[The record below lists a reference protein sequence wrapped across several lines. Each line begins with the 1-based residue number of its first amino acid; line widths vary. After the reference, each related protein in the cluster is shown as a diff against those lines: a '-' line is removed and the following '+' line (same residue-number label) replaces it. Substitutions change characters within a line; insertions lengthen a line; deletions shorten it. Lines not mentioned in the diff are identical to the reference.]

1 MHANDFVIN
10 DSTTWEAVEGIAKL
24 FPHFYRETAATFII
38 KSVDTVDTGTLVITS
53 QEEKVFWVL
62 DLVGKEQTDHL
73 QRLFTTVNI
82 IAKEE
87 IVGLKS
93 AHKGRV

>member
-10 DSTTWEAVEGIAKL
+10 DGTTWEAVEGIAKL
-24 FPHFYRETAATFII
+24 FPHFYRETAATFIVE
-38 KSVDTVDTGTLVITS
+38 SVDTVNTGTLVITS

-62 DLVGKEQTDHL
+62 DLVGKEQTDYL
-73 QRLFTTVNI
+73 QRLFTTVNV

-87 IVGLKS
+87 IVGLNS
-93 AHKGRV
+93 AHNGRV